1 MKGKSIIK
9 MINPYSN
16 KVEEEFEDENLI
28 TNAIPNAFKTSN
40 LYKNRF
46 SDDTT
51 INTYIK
57 NLTPAN
63 TNGLGGVLLWD
74 ETFIESSNTIIPPMN
89 INNIGRAGGGYSG
102 SNTNRGTLNVVE
114 SVAITNGWRNVW
126 DFDTSRCNGKTIKSL
141 TLTHRST
148 GNNGWGSLSNINE
161 KESACFFQQ
170 YQPIFD
176 LGDSNSYFVTM
187 LADDKALY
195 AKRLSD
201 TQWVLNELT
210 IPNIVTG
217 YKITDVQIGSTV
229 KSSDIIITFPTS
241 RANREP
247 YVASIEGNIAHFV
260 CVLSSSAIVHV
271 ELNLLNY
278 TVTESIKGIS
288 TTTLSTIQS
297 YARNC
302 VYYDG
307 NYYLCSSSY
316 GIFKYDL
323 SGTQVANTGIV
334 LSGDFGTSIYD
345 GNIVYIYTVDDA
357 KPTNFCIMY
366 NGTNIKYLSESSSN
380 SIGIPVNAFSNKVLY
395 PVSLVRRSSG
405 SNNGITLQGTNYY
418 LGTINN
424 LSSPIVKTSDFNMKI
439 IYELTNE

>member
-1 MKGKSIIK
+1 MKGKSIIQ
-9 MINPYSN
+9 MINPHSN
-16 KVEEEFEDENLI
+16 KIDEQFEDENLI
-28 TNAIPNAFKTSN
+28 TNAISNAFKTSG

-74 ETFIESSNTIIPPMN
+74 EIFVESPNTIIPPMN

-102 SNTNRGTLNVVE
+102 SNINRGTLNVVE
-114 SVAITNGWRNVW
+114 SIAITNGWRNVW
-126 DFDTSRCNGKTIKSL
+126 DFDTSKCNGKTIKSL
-141 TLTHRST
+141 TLTHRNT

-170 YQPIFD
+170 YPPIFD
-176 LGDSNSYFVTM
+176 LGDSNGYFVTM
-187 LADDKALY
+187 LADNKALY

-229 KSSDIIITFPTS
+229 KSSDIVITFPTS
-241 RANREP
+241 RANRIP
-247 YVASIEGNIAHFV
+247 YVASIKGNIAHFV
-260 CVLSSSAIVHV
+260 CVSSSSSIIHV
-271 ELNLLNY
+271 ELNLLDY
-278 TVTESIKGIS
+278 TVTETLKSIS
-288 TTTLSTIQS
+288 TATLSTTLGS
-297 YARNC
+297 ARNC
-302 VYYDG
+302 IYYDG

-316 GIFKYDL
+316 GIFKYNL
-323 SGTQVANTGIV
+323 NGTQIANTGIV
-334 LSGDFGTSIYD
+334 LANTFETSIYD
-345 GNIVYIYTVDDA
+345 GNIVYMFIMSST
-357 KPTNFCIMY
+357 KPVNFYIVY
-366 NGTNIKYLSESSSN
+366 NGTNIKYLSDSQSAYT
-380 SIGIPVNAFSNKVLY
+380 GIPVNSFSNKVLY
-395 PVSLVRRSSG
+395 PISLARRSS
-405 SNNGITLQGTNYY
+405 STNNGVTLQGTNYY

-424 LSSPIVKTSDFNMKI
+424 LSSPIAKTSDFNMKV

>member
-51 INTYIK
+51 INTFIK
-57 NLTPAN
+57 NLTPVN
-63 TNGLGGVLLWD
+63 TNGLGGILLWD
-74 ETFIESSNTIIPPMN
+74 ETFVENPNTIIPPMN
-89 INNIGRAGGGYSG
+89 IKNIGRAGSGYSG
-102 SNTNRGTLNVVE
+102 TNTNRGTLNIAE
-114 SVAITNGWRNVW
+114 STSITNGWRNVW
-126 DFDTSRCNGKTIKSL
+126 DFDTSKCNGKTIKSL
-141 TLTHRST
+141 TLTHRNT
-148 GNNGWGSLSNINE
+148 GNNGWGSLSDINE

-170 YQPIFD
+170 SFPIFD

-210 IPNIVTG
+210 IPNTVTG

-241 RANREP
+241 RANRIP

-260 CVLSSSAIVHV
+260 CVLSSSSIVHV
-271 ELNLLNY
+271 KLNLLNY

-288 TTTLSTIQS
+288 TATLSTTSS

-316 GIFKYDL
+316 NIFKYDL
-323 SGTQVANTGIV
+323 SGAQVANTGIV
-334 LSGDFGTSIYD
+334 LSNGFETSVCD
-345 GNIVYIYTVDDA
+345 GNIVYLYTA
-357 KPTNFCIMY
+357 TLSKPVNSCIIY
-366 NGTNIKYLSESSSN
+366 NGTNIKYLSESSS
-380 SIGIPVNAFSNKVLY
+380 SYVGIPVNAFSNKVLY
-395 PVSLVRRSSG
+395 PVSLVRRSSN
-405 SNNGITLQGTNYY
+405 SNSGITLQGTNYY

-424 LSSPIVKTSDFNMKI
+424 LSSPIVKSSDFNMKI
-439 IYELTNE
+439 VYELTNE

>member
-28 TNAIPNAFKTSN
+28 TNAIPNAFKTSI
-40 LYKNRF
+40 LYKSRF
-46 SDDTT
+46 SDDTV
-51 INTYIK
+51 INTYLK

-63 TNGLGGVLLWD
+63 TNGLGGILLWD
-74 ETFIESSNTIIPPMN
+74 ENLIESPNTVIPPMN

-176 LGDSNSYFVTM
+176 LGNSNSYFVTM

-210 IPNIVTG
+210 IPNTATG
-217 YKITDVQIGSTV
+217 YKANDVQMGTTV

-241 RANREP
+241 RASRIP

-288 TTTLSTIQS
+288 TATLSTITS
-297 YARNC
+297 YAKNC

-307 NYYLCSSSY
+307 NYYLCSSSL
-316 GIFKYDL
+316 GIFKHDL

-334 LSGDFGTSIYD
+334 LSGGFETSIYD
-345 GNIVYIYTVDDA
+345 GNIVYIYDGDDA

-366 NGTNIKYLSESSSN
+366 NGTNIKYLSESSSS
-380 SIGIPVNAFSNKVLY
+380 SIGVPVNAFSNKVLY
-395 PVSLVRRSSG
+395 PVSLVRRSSRA
-405 SNNGITLQGTNYY
+405 NNGITLQGTNYY

-424 LSSPIVKTSDFNMKI
+424 LSSPITKTSDFNMKI

>member
-102 SNTNRGTLNVVE
+102 SNTNRGTLNIVE
-114 SVAITNGWRNVW
+114 SISITNGWRNVW
-126 DFDTSRCNGKTIKSL
+126 DFDTSKCNGKTIKSL

-148 GNNGWGSLSNINE
+148 GNNGWGSLSDINE

-170 YQPIFD
+170 SSPIFD

-241 RANREP
+241 RANRIP

-288 TTTLSTIQS
+288 TATLSTNQG

-302 VYYDG
+302 VYYNG

-316 GIFKYDL
+316 GIFKHDL
-323 SGTQVANTGIV
+323 SGGQVANTGIT
-334 LSGDFGTSIYD
+334 LASSFETSIYD
-345 GNIVYIYTVDDA
+345 GNIVYIFVSITS
-357 KPTNFCIMY
+357 KPVNFYIVY
-366 NGTNIKYLSESSSN
+366 NGTNIKYLSESSS
-380 SIGIPVNAFSNKVLY
+380 SYIGVPVNAFSNKVLY